1 MKSFLVASAV
11 AIGVAAFTATLPSI
25 AYAQHNHYHG
35 GYGWGWGGFAAG
47 AAADAILGGMLA
59 SPYNYGYA
67 YEPAPADAVAY
78 CACRFKSY
86 DPRSRIFLGRVGD
99 CRGTPLPSAPG
110 SKHLIGFLRDR
121 REAVF
126 LVVCDNAFSPS

>member
-25 AYAQHNHYHG
+25 AYAQHNHYDG

-67 YEPAPADAVAY
+67 YEPAQQMPWPTVRAGSNHMILVA
-78 CACRFKSY
+78 ASF
-86 DPRSRIFLGRVGD
+86 
-99 CRGTPLPSAPG
+99 
-110 SKHLIGFLRDR
+110 
-121 REAVF
+121 
-126 LVVCDNAFSPS
+126 